1 MTTVARLL
9 LDRVEQRPDLR
20 LGVAGDLVRLDD
32 ALTAALVGAEALAA
46 SGLGPGGRIAVTAGT
61 STDQLV
67 FWMACQLAGVEVAMV
82 NPTYPDD
89 LLGEM
94 FDQLRPDAVAAGQGE
109 DLGPATRGARAVW
122 SYDGLR
128 ERTLRRDDER
138 LVLGAPT
145 SSTPVGLSAD
155 PLAVAGYQHTSGT
168 TGLPKFCAQ
177 SHTYFRALGRYVS
190 DALCLGPEDRV
201 FAPLPSF
208 HINPFGY
215 GFLGGLSG
223 GADVVMATRFSAGD
237 FWPTVTR
244 EGITVMFL
252 HAPPVE
258 ILKKRTTFQDAEG
271 HAVRA
276 MFFTDVDF
284 LDTFGIGV
292 GLSGYGS
299 TEAAG
304 LCHTWTW
311 RRGDRPDVP
320 EGASRVGGSVRHDVE
335 ARLDGDGQILV
346 RGRAPGILFSG
357 YRGADGLVP
366 ATDDGGWFATGD
378 LGRIDDQGRL
388 VFLERMAESIRVK
401 GEFVPIGHVEQV
413 HARVGGLDDLAVWKR
428 DGPLGGDEVV
438 LYAVCDLVPRE
449 AVRAVGATLP
459 AFMRPAA
466 VARVAELPRDAAA
479 GKVQRRRLVD
489 VPVLEWVEL

>member
-20 LGVAGDLVRLDD
+20 LGVAGDLVRLDE
-32 ALTAALVGAEALAA
+32 AMTAALSGAELLAE
-46 SGLGPGGRIAVTAGT
+46 SGLHPGSRIAVTAGT

-94 FDQLRPDAVAAGQGE
+94 FAQLRPDAVAAGLPD
-109 DLGPATRGARAVW
+109 DLGPEARGQRAAW
-122 SYDGLR
+122 GYAGLR
-128 ERTLRRDDER
+128 AGTLTCDGQQHR
-138 LVLGAPT
+138 LSAPSGAA
-145 SSTPVGLSAD
+145 PVGLSAD

-177 SHTYFRALGRYVS
+177 SHTYFRALGRFIA
-190 DALCLGPEDRV
+190 DALCIGPDDKV
-201 FAPLPSF
+201 YAPLPSF

-215 GFLGGLSG
+215 GFVGGLTG

-237 FWPTVTR
+237 FWPTVLR

-258 ILKKRTTFQDAEG
+258 ILKRRTTPQDAQG
-271 HAVRA
+271 HQVRA

-320 EGASRVGGSVRHDVE
+320 EGASRVGGTVRHDVE
-335 ARLDGDGQILV
+335 ARVDDDGQILV
-346 RGRAPGILFSG
+346 RGREPGILFSG

-366 ATDDGGWFATGD
+366 ATDADGWFATGD
-378 LGRIDDQGRL
+378 LGRVDEHGRL

-413 HARVGGLDDLAVWKR
+413 HGAVGALRDLAVWKR

-438 LYAVCDLVPRE
+438 LYAVCDEVPVEQLRG
-449 AVRAVGATLP
+449 VGAGLP
-459 AFMRPAA
+459 PFMRPAA

-489 VPVLEWVEL
+489 VPVLEWVAL

>member
-1 MTTVARLL
+1 MTTLARLL
-9 LDRVEQRPDLR
+9 LERADQRPELR

-32 ALTAALVGAEALAA
+32 AVTLARSGAQLLAD
-46 SGLGPGGRIAVTAGT
+46 SGLVPGSRLAVTAGT

-94 FDQLRPDAVAAGQGE
+94 FTQLAPHALAVDGPDELGGRSRGGRTVWAYEGLREGRLTRDGE
-109 DLGPATRGARAVW
+109 VLALGPAPG
-122 SYDGLR
+122 
-128 ERTLRRDDER
+128 
-138 LVLGAPT
+138 GAP
-145 SSTPVGLSAD
+145 PGVDVD
-155 PLAVAGYQHTSGT
+155 PLSVAGYQHTSGT

-177 SHTYFRALGRYVS
+177 SHVYFTALGRFVA
-190 DALCLGPEDRV
+190 DALCMGPADRV

-215 GFLGGLSG
+215 GFLGGLTAGS
-223 GADVVMATRFSAGD
+223 DVVMARRFSASD
-237 FWPTVTR
+237 FWSTVRR
-244 EGITVMFL
+244 ERITVLFL

-258 ILKKRTTFQDAEG
+258 ILKKRTSTAEAEG
-271 HAVRA
+271 HTVRA
-276 MFFTDVDF
+276 MFFTDTDF
-284 LDTFGIGV
+284 LDRFGIGV

-311 RRGDRPDVP
+311 RRGDTPDVP
-320 EGASRVGGSVRHDVE
+320 EGTSRVGGTVRHDVQ
-335 ARLDGDGQILV
+335 ARVDGDGQILV

-357 YRGADGLVP
+357 YRGVDGLRP
-366 ATDDGGWFATGD
+366 ATDDEGWFATGD
-378 LGRIDDQGRL
+378 LGRIDEAGRL
-388 VFLERMAESIRVK
+388 VFRERMAESIRVK

-413 HARVGGLDDLAVWKR
+413 HAGLPELRDLAVWKR
-428 DGPLGGDEVV
+428 SGPLGGDEVV
-438 LYAVCDLVPRE
+438 LYAVCDAVPAD
-449 AVRAVGATLP
+449 AVRSVAAGLP

-466 VARVAELPRDAAA
+466 VARVAQLPRDAAA
-479 GKVQRRRLVD
+479 GKVQRRRLAD
-489 VPVLEWVEL
+489 EPVLEWVEL